1 MLIDALT
8 RALRESEAL
17 SAVYSKLDA
26 GSDAALGIASSARA
40 FAVAARFADT
50 PQPMLVVVPGEDAA
64 SNFARS
70 LASFKVPTIVEFREA
85 LPLTSVG
92 KVEKKVLR
100 A

>member
-40 FAVAARFADT
+40 FAVGGSFRRHAATYVGRRAWRRRRFELRA
-50 PQPMLVVVPGEDAA
+50 LARVVRRRRNRAA
-64 SNFARS
+64 FSRAKR
-70 LASFKVPTIVEFREA
+70 
-85 LPLTSVG
+85 LPLCAEASR
-92 KVEKKVLR
+92 R